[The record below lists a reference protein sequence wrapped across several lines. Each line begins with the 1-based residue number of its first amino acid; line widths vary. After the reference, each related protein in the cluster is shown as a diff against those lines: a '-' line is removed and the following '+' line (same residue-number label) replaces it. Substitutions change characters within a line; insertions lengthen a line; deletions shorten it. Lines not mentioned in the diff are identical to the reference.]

1 MALARKH
8 GKNPQL
14 WNDVAPFILRLSQPQ
29 YYNDPVVRYGYLRG
43 EETYGYVTSIR
54 ERWQRYRAAVH
65 GGTTRWGRACPVTQE
80 FARRIQKQ
88 STECRRTGSQV
99 QTEYAITH
107 DGRDSGHIR

>member
-8 GKNPQL
+8 GKNPHL

-54 ERWQRYRAAVH
+54 ERCNATALPSMAARPVPLPPRRA
-65 GGTTRWGRACPVTQE
+65 
-80 FARRIQKQ
+80 RILA
-88 STECRRTGSQV
+88 E
-99 QTEYAITH
+99 
-107 DGRDSGHIR
+107 DSKAKY